1 MCENADKTVHLET
14 LISEI
19 KTLYAQWQKARNKRL
34 SVKTAMKTPVKPTT
48 LLIR

>member
-1 MCENADKTVHLET
+1 MCANADKTVHLET

-19 KTLYAQWQKARNKRL
+19 KTLFGQWQKARKIRL

>member
-1 MCENADKTVHLET
+1 MCANADKTVHLET

-19 KTLYAQWQKARNKRL
+19 KTLYAQWQKARKEKL
-34 SVKTAMKTPVKPTT
+34 SVKTATKTPVKPTT